1 MHCVHFLYMQ
11 SRDSTVFF
19 LSIKEGYDPIGFIQ
33 TPAPVTSLMWSQN
46 VSEHAR
52 VHTHTHFSSCIVNSN
67 FVIPSMRYSD
77 SPCLLSL
84 LSPCRTALMT
94 KSSSCAVKKDPYWR

>member
-46 VSEHAR
+46 VSEHVH
-52 VHTHTHFSSCIVNSN
+52 VHTHTHTHTHTHSSSCIVNSN
-67 FVIPSMRYSD
+67 FVIPSVRYSD

-84 LSPCRTALMT
+84 
-94 KSSSCAVKKDPYWR
+94 

>member
-1 MHCVHFLYMQ
+1 MYLMSVVYVCISDTYYALCTFLYMQ

-46 VSEHAR
+46 VSKHVH
-52 VHTHTHFSSCIVNSN
+52 VHTHTHTHT
-67 FVIPSMRYSD
+67 
-77 SPCLLSL
+77 LLELHSKL
-84 LSPCRTALMT
+84 QFCNT
-94 KSSSCAVKKDPYWR
+94 